1 LSHYRYNKLKDNW
14 VIISPNRVRRP
25 SDFELSSAEAYDVES
40 PFVYGNEH
48 KTPSEIYA
56 IRGYGSKKDSPG
68 WKVRVVPNKY
78 NALDIEKNPVSDFD
92 GAYERMDGF
101 GAHEII
107 IDTPKFPSKF
117 QELSAEEVAL
127 VLKSARDR
135 VSDLQKDMRIKYVS
149 VFKNQGALAGAS
161 ISHPHT
167 QIIGMPFIPKNI
179 LTEIEQSRKYFESTS
194 RSLFRDTVKSE
205 LRTKTRII
213 EESDHFVSYCPYAS
227 FWPFESI
234 VALKEGGRD
243 FTTLNDDSL
252 LELSRILLSTVKRIS
267 MALKDVSYNIFLK
280 TTPPKRDALT
290 PNFYYKLDEF
300 YGWHIEIAPRIPVI
314 GGFELFSGVYINS
327 VAPEECA
334 KFLRLLDVTH

>member
-1 LSHYRYNKLKDNW
+1 MSQYRYCKLKDNW
-14 VIISPNRVRRP
+14 VIISPKRVRKP
-25 SDFELSSAEAYDVES
+25 SDFELSSSEAYDVDS

-48 KTPSEIYA
+48 KTPPEIYA
-56 IRGYGSKKDSPG
+56 IREYGSKKDTPG

-78 NALDIEKNPVSDFD
+78 NALEIEKTPITDFN
-92 GAYERMDGF
+92 GIYEEMDGF

-117 QELSAEEVAL
+117 QEFSAEEVSL
-127 VLKSARDR
+127 VLKAARER
-135 VSDLQKDMRIKYVS
+135 IGDLSKDSRIKYVN

-179 LTEIEQSRKYFESTS
+179 LTEIEQSRKHFEATS
-194 RSLFRDTVKSE
+194 RCLFSDIIKSE
-205 LRTKTRII
+205 LKTKERVI

-227 FWPFESI
+227 FWPFETV
-234 VALKEGGRD
+234 VASKSQEKE
-243 FTTLNDDSL
+243 FMTLSDRSL
-252 LELSRILLSTVKRIS
+252 LELSTVLLSSVKRIN

-280 TTPPKRDALT
+280 TVPPKREDVK

-300 YGWHIEIAPRIPVI
+300 YKWHIEIVPRIPVI
-314 GGFELFSGVYINS
+314 GGFELSSGMFINT
-327 VAPEECA
+327 VAPEESA
-334 KFLRLLDVTH
+334 KFLRSLVAF